1 MMRLYIVGV
10 HPKQGDLLVKKIAA
24 LIASCAAAAA
34 FAVPATLSLTPPAD
48 NAVAAT
54 ATSAVDYPIVLKEGM
69 RGKDVTALQLMLRY
83 SSPDLKVDGVFGAKT
98 KAAVIAK
105 QKAAGIAAD
114 GVAGDDT
121 LNALMVKVRSGDRS
135 LATAATQTLLNKHG
149 ASIEVDGVA
158 GTATMSAIKE
168 FQGKK
173 GLQVDGVVGPN
184 TWSALYGEPQSD
196 SAPVPN
202 ERAQVAEYAKKFVNG
217 DAIPAKTLEGGVTTQ
232 PWKGGAIPYTWSGG
246 HAKGIGP
253 TVGNCDSWRK
263 DYRCLA
269 EERVGVDCSGFARW
283 AYALAYG
290 KDVLGPSSSKHQ
302 AKKGQVI
309 KRSELQPGDAV
320 FYGNSTDSIY
330 HVAIYIGDGKV
341 AHTYSQKHDP
351 AIDTIDDAA
360 GGNPYFRRY

>member
-1 MMRLYIVGV
+1 M
-10 HPKQGDLLVKKIAA
+10 KKIAA

-83 SSPDLKVDGVFGAKT
+83 SSPDLKVDGVFGADT

-158 GTATMSAIKE
+158 GTATMGAIKE
-168 FQGKK
+168 FQSKK

-232 PWKGGAIPYTWSGG
+232 PWKGGVIPTRGAVDTPRASARPSATVTRGARTTG
-246 HAKGIGP
+246 VSQRSASASTAPASLAGP
-253 TVGNCDSWRK
+253 TLSPTART
-263 DYRCLA
+263 
-269 EERVGVDCSGFARW
+269 CSAPARRSTRPRR
-283 AYALAYG
+283 AR
-290 KDVLGPSSSKHQ
+290 SSSAANCSPVMRCSTETPPTPSTTWPSTSVMERSHTPTARSTTQ
-302 AKKGQVI
+302 RLTRSMTLQVAT
-309 KRSELQPGDAV
+309 RTS
-320 FYGNSTDSIY
+320 
-330 HVAIYIGDGKV
+330 VA
-341 AHTYSQKHDP
+341 TDP
-351 AIDTIDDAA
+351 A
-360 GGNPYFRRY
+360 